1 MASSNGYQ
9 VTVVDFIKP
18 KNLNKDIR
26 FIKQSLE
33 NIDTQSEKKYDIVTA
48 FAILEHTRYPLI
60 ALKKMIELCKLDGII
75 IIYIPEIGHFSD
87 INALGTSGWYNPPEH
102 LNLLS
107 KKCLNSIMSKNN
119 CKLINY
125 KRFEL
130 NTTRYLIR
138 YGIGLV
144 EGIIGLIVKTISN
157 KFWLK
162 IRQKRISKHNGMAMF
177 VFLKNN

>member
-60 ALKKMIELCKLDGII
+60 ALKKMIELG
-75 IIYIPEIGHFSD
+75 EFAS
-87 INALGTSGWYNPPEH
+87 
-102 LNLLS
+102 
-107 KKCLNSIMSKNN
+107 
-119 CKLINY
+119 
-125 KRFEL
+125 
-130 NTTRYLIR
+130 
-138 YGIGLV
+138 
-144 EGIIGLIVKTISN
+144 
-157 KFWLK
+157 
-162 IRQKRISKHNGMAMF
+162 
-177 VFLKNN
+177 